1 VIRLVPARGK
11 EIAIPPGSET
21 LSFLR
26 RRAPRPA
33 AASVAPGRPRRG
45 RRGALAAVV
54 LLGSLPARADDLRDA
69 AAPPARRWEV
79 HASTGL
85 QYDSN
90 VTLDPSGQPV
100 PGTVADPA
108 GGAIVVGAGGSIDL
122 VDTDRAQVGLAYD
135 LYQNLHFRNELQAF
149 DLRSNRVQGTAGYA
163 LMPELW
169 VGTQAGYQHYAL
181 GGPGYS
187 SEPFVTPFVSLTEAG
202 WGLTQVLY
210 RHGDITYL
218 SPPFEDV
225 RDGPTDAA
233 SLSQT
238 VYWGNRTAT
247 IGYEW
252 GRERP
257 RPSAGADY
265 RYRYNQVY
273 AGIGFTPGWQTSVDV
288 MYLFRYENYT
298 EPNSFADDRR
308 RRQDHINQVFATV
321 QRPIAPYL
329 AIALSYYGTFDASN
343 IDVFQYDR
351 HIVQAELRLSY

>member
-1 VIRLVPARGK
+1 MVLLGCVPARA
-11 EIAIPPGSET
+11 EDPVDEST
-21 LSFLR
+21 
-26 RRAPRPA
+26 PA
-33 AASVAPGRPRRG
+33 G
-45 RRGALAAVV
+45 
-54 LLGSLPARADDLRDA
+54 
-69 AAPPARRWEV
+69 RRWEV
-79 HASTGL
+79 HVSTGL

-100 PGTVADPA
+100 PGTVGDPA
-108 GGAIVVGAGGSIDL
+108 DGAIVVGAGGSIDL
-122 VDTDRAQVGLAYD
+122 VDTDRAQIGLEYD
-135 LYQNLHFRNELQAF
+135 LYQNLHFRLQDF
-149 DLRSNRVQGTAGYA
+149 NLLSNRVKITAGYA
-163 LMPELW
+163 LLPELW
-169 VGTQAGYQHYAL
+169 VGTQVGYQHYAL
-181 GGPGYS
+181 GGTAYS
-187 SEPFVTPFVSLTEAG
+187 GEPFVTPFLSLIEGG

-210 RHGDITYL
+210 RHGEITYL

-225 RDGPTDAA
+225 RDGPTDAV

-247 IGYEW
+247 IGYEF

-273 AGIGFTPGWQTSVDV
+273 AGIAFAPGWQTSVDL

-308 RRQDHINQVFATV
+308 RRQDHISQLFATV
-321 QRPIAPYL
+321 QRPIAPHL
-329 AIALSYYGTFDASN
+329 SVALTYYGTFDASN

-351 HIVQAELRLSY
+351 HIVQAELRFSY